1 MSHNSGKIT
10 VLGAGSWGTAL
21 SLVLA
26 NNGHETTL
34 WSHRKE
40 HAQALQNER
49 CNQRYLP
56 GIAFPDTLQIE
67 TDLSAAVSAAELILI
82 VVPSHAFRATLQQIK
97 PLLTPEQNIAW
108 ATKGL
113 EPGTQKLLHQMVR
126 EELGNTRKLAVLSGP
141 TFALEVAKQ
150 LPGAVTIASSD
161 PDYAMELARLFNNSY
176 FRAYTGSDIIG
187 VELGGA
193 VKNVLAIAA
202 GTADGLGF
210 GANAR
215 AALIARGVAEL
226 TRLGAALGAQS
237 ETFMGLTG
245 LGDLVLTCTDD
256 QSRNRRLGLALGKG
270 KPIEETVAAIGQVV
284 EGINT
289 SKEVR
294 ALAQSHNVDMPIS
307 EQVYRVIHEGLTPK
321 EAVQALMER
330 AIRSEVD

>member
-1 MSHNSGKIT
+1 MSHNTSKIT

-26 NNGHETTL
+26 NNGHDTTL

-40 HAQALQNER
+40 HTQALQKDR
-49 CNQRYLP
+49 SNQRYLP
-56 GIAFPDTLQIE
+56 GIGFPDTLQIE
-67 TDLSAAVSAAELILI
+67 HDLPAAISAAELLLI
-82 VVPSHAFRATLQQIK
+82 VVPSHAFRTTLQQIK
-97 PLLTPEQNIAW
+97 PIIAPTQNIAW

-113 EPGTQKLLHQMVR
+113 EPGTQKLLHQMVQ
-126 EELGNTRKLAVLSGP
+126 EELGDTHKLAVLSGP

-150 LPGAVTIASSD
+150 LPGAVTVASRD

-215 AALIARGVAEL
+215 AALIARGVAEV
-226 TRLGAALGAQS
+226 TRLGAALGAHA

-270 KPIEETVAAIGQVV
+270 KPIDETVTAIGQVV

-294 ALAQSHNVDMPIS
+294 ALAQSHHVDMPIS
-307 EQVYRVIHEGLTPK
+307 EQVYRVIHEGVTPK
-321 EAVQALMER
+321 DAVQALMER

>member
-1 MSHNSGKIT
+1 MAQPAGKIT

-21 SLVLA
+21 ALVLA
-26 NNGHETTL
+26 NNGHNTTL
-34 WSHRKE
+34 WSHRKA

-56 GIAFPDTLQIE
+56 GIVFPDALQIE
-67 TDLSAAVSAAELILI
+67 DDLTAALAAAELVLI

-97 PLLTPEQNIAW
+97 PKLNPSQNIAW

-113 EPGTQKLLHQMVR
+113 EPGTQKLLHQMVQ
-126 EELGNTRKLAVLSGP
+126 EELGNTRKMAVLSGP
-141 TFALEVAKQ
+141 TFAGEVAKQ
-150 LPGAVTIASSD
+150 LPGAVTIASADS
-161 PDYAMELARLFNNSY
+161 DYAMELARLFNNHY
-176 FRAYTGSDIIG
+176 FRAYTGHDIIG

-215 AALIARGVAEL
+215 AALIARGVAEI
-226 TRLGAALGAQS
+226 TRLGAALGAQT

-256 QSRNRRLGLALGKG
+256 QSRNRRLGLALGEG
-270 KPIEETVAAIGQVV
+270 KSIEATVAAIGQVV

-294 ALAQSHNVDMPIS
+294 ALAQSLNVDMPIS
-307 EQVYRVIHEGLTPK
+307 EQVYRVIHESLPPK

>member
-1 MSHNSGKIT
+1 MSSISSKIT

-21 SLVLA
+21 ALVLA
-26 NNGHETTL
+26 NNGHTTTL
-34 WSHRKE
+34 WSHRKA
-40 HAQALQNER
+40 HALALQKDR

-56 GIAFPDTLQIE
+56 GIPFPDNLQIE
-67 TDLSAAVSAAELILI
+67 SNLQTSVEKAGLILI
-82 VVPSHAFRATLQQIK
+82 VVPSHAFRGTLQQIK
-97 PLLTPEQNIAW
+97 PILTATQNIAW

-126 EELGNTRKLAVLSGP
+126 EELGEAHKVAVLSGP
-141 TFALEVAKQ
+141 TFAMEVARQ
-150 LPGAVTIASSD
+150 LPGAVTVASGDS
-161 PDYAMELARLFNNSY
+161 DYALRLARLFNNHY

-215 AALIARGVAEL
+215 AALIARGVAEI
-226 TRLGAALGAQS
+226 TRLGAALGAQQ

-256 QSRNRRLGLALGKG
+256 QSRNRRLGLALGQG
-270 KPIEETVAAIGQVV
+270 KSVDETVTAIGQVV

-289 SKEVR
+289 SKEVW
-294 ALAQSHNVDMPIS
+294 ALARSHNVDMPIS
-307 EQVYRVIHEGLTPK
+307 EQVYRIIHENLPPK
-321 EAVQALMER
+321 DAVHALMER